1 MKRKTS
7 KILFFICLAVFL
19 IGITL
24 LAMPFEFE
32 NYSYSNS
39 PSSTLNVHDKHGFKF
54 SVNIKNYTD
63 EELENVKVEVR
74 YSYKE
79 ELVKYSS
86 LATFHN
92 VNIDDSET
100 LQVELEK
107 EGFGLAIFSKVE
119 YVKITL
125 DNGYGKSFEIYKS
138 TFFAGP
144 NWAFISMAIV
154 SFFAGVICFISWKHD
169 PSKFIS
175 QETSTH
181 EEFENSLSTFE
192 ERIKEAFA
200 PAKPKSEKTV
210 CPYCKCKYNT
220 EKFDKCPNCGAPPE
234 H

>member
-79 ELVKYSS
+79 ELVKYAS
-86 LATFHN
+86 LMGNYSGDRTPKFFKYIPN
-92 VNIDDSET
+92 DYYET
-100 LQVELEK
+100 VKDHSLDVYSRW
-107 EGFGLAIFSKVE
+107 AIK
-119 YVKITL
+119 
-125 DNGYGKSFEIYKS
+125 D
-138 TFFAGP
+138 A
-144 NWAFISMAIV
+144 
-154 SFFAGVICFISWKHD
+154 
-169 PSKFIS
+169 
-175 QETSTH
+175 
-181 EEFENSLSTFE
+181 EFEPFC
-192 ERIKEAFA
+192 I
-200 PAKPKSEKTV
+200 PK
-210 CPYCKCKYNT
+210 YD
-220 EKFDKCPNCGAPPE
+220 F
-234 H
+234 